1 LNPGFLVSETP
12 ITPELLRQALA
23 HVPAGLPR
31 DEWARVGMAI
41 KAEYPD
47 GTGLNLFDAWSASDG
62 DRYDK
67 KAVHSTWRS
76 IKAGGGVGVA
86 TLLHLAKEHGFTLPK
101 AGQAPAAPTAA
112 ELAERERQRAERQR
126 QEQADT
132 EARHAAAAADAL
144 AKWEAAS
151 EAGASPYLV
160 RKGVQAHGVRFAPGG
175 LLLVP
180 LRDAAGMLWNLQRIA
195 PEKPASGAPEK
206 LFLKGGRKSG
216 LWHMLGSSLGDLD
229 TAPSVLLIAEGYATA
244 ATLHQ
249 ATGHPVAVAFDAG
262 NLVHVARALRKAHPA
277 ALLVVCGDDDRDTEA
292 QSGTNPGR
300 MKANAAAQAVR
311 GLVVFPEGLPD
322 GGSDFNDLA
331 AHVGGAAGLDAV
343 RGFVQSAIEAHA
355 GQQQADQDAKQ
366 AKARGRAGPAP
377 ANGASGPPVPPGAP
391 PAAPPGAPASPPDKP
406 APDLD
411 RFMVVDNGVFHRGV
425 DKDGEPTKPEWVC
438 SRLDVEALT
447 RDQDGHGWGYLLNF
461 ADPLGRPKQW
471 AMPARMLAGDGGEYR
486 ATLLN
491 MGLRI
496 ATSPR
501 ARNLLTQY
509 IQTRTPDDY
518 ATCTDRVGWHGRAFV
533 LPHETIGDDA
543 ERIVFQSEN
552 AQENTF
558 RVKGAAEQ
566 WRDRVAALCAG
577 NSRLV
582 FAVACA
588 FAGPLLRPGGVESG
602 GFHFRGDSSSGK
614 TTALKV
620 AASVYG
626 GPSYLQRWRTTDNA
640 LEAIVAQ
647 HCDGLLI
654 LDELAQVDPKT
665 AGECAY
671 MLANEQ
677 SKARST
683 RSGAARARLSWRL
696 LFLSAGE
703 LGLADHMAEG
713 MKRTRTGQEVRM
725 ADIPADAGQGLGAF
739 ENLHGLDGGAAFS
752 RQVVGQAGTVY
763 GAPGRAWLQWL
774 TEHADG
780 LRARIREAAGRLA
793 GQIVPE
799 GASGQVERV
808 GARFALVGAAGEL
821 ATTAGL
827 TGWAVGES
835 ERAARACFNAW
846 LAARGGIGNGEVTAM
861 LRQVR
866 RFLEAH
872 GEGRFT
878 WWHRAADDHSGKT
891 LQRAGFRRMLNDRG
905 EPIKTN
911 NEHKAEYGERMPAIH
926 GEKVS
931 VEYFVLAEVF
941 KSEVCQGF
949 DGQAVAAVLAEH
961 GCLVVKEKGRHSV
974 KERLPGLG
982 LARCYCITPHIF
994 ELDL

>member
-1 LNPGFLVSETP
+1 MSD
-12 ITPELLRQALA
+12 ISPELIRAALSY
-23 HVPAGLPR
+23 VPASLPR
-31 DEWARVGMAI
+31 DEWARVAMGI
-41 KAEYPD
+41 KSEFPD
-47 GTGLNLFDAWSASDG
+47 TVGLDLFDGWSATDG

-67 KAVHSTWRS
+67 KSVRATWRS
-76 IKAGGGVGVA
+76 VKSGGGVGIA
-86 TLLHLAKEHGFTLPK
+86 TVLKMAQDGGFVLPK
-101 AGQAPAAPTAA
+101 ADQAPAAPTPA
-112 ELAERERQRAERQR
+112 ELAERQR
-126 QEQADT
+126 QQAVRRQQE
-132 EARHAAAAADAL
+132 EADRRASHEGAAAEAQAL
-144 AKWEAAS
+144 WDGNCKDVTDPDQA
-151 EAGASPYLV
+151 PYLK
-160 RKGVQAHGVRFAPGG
+160 RKGVKPYGVRFTSPGT
-175 LLLVP
+175 LVVP
-180 LRDAAGMLWNLQRIA
+180 LRDAQGKLWNVQRIA
-195 PEKPASGAPEK
+195 ASKPKNGAPEK
-206 LFLKGGRKSG
+206 WFIKGGRKSG
-216 LWHMLGSSLGDLD
+216 LWHLLGEVSNTGNSRI
-229 TAPSVLLIAEGYATA
+229 LIVEGYATGA
-244 ATLHQ
+244 SLHE

-262 NLVHVARALRKAHPA
+262 NLQHVARALRKTHPA
-277 ALLVVCGDDDRDTEA
+277 ALLVVCGDDDRDTET

-300 MKANAAAQAVR
+300 MKASAAAQAVR

-343 RGFVQSAIEAHA
+343 RGLVQAAIDDHA
-355 GQQQADQDAKQ
+355 AQQQAAQDAKQ
-366 AKARGRAGPAP
+366 ARAKGRAGPAP
-377 ANGASGPPVPPGAP
+377 ANGASGPPVPPGVP
-391 PAAPPGAPASPPDKP
+391 PTAPPGAPASPPDKL
-406 APDLD
+406 APEWD
-411 RFMVVDNGVFHRGV
+411 RFMVVDEGVFHRGV

-486 ATLLN
+486 AALLN

-509 IQTRTPDDY
+509 IQTRAPNDY

-533 LPHETIGDDA
+533 LPHETVGDDA

-558 RVKGAAEQ
+558 RVKGTAEQ
-566 WRDRVAALCAG
+566 WRERVAALCAG

-640 LEAIVAQ
+640 LEAIAAQ

-739 ENLHGLDGGAAFS
+739 ENLHGLEGGAAFS

-763 GAPGRAWLQWL
+763 GAAGRAWHLWL
-774 TEHADG
+774 TENADSLKG
-780 LRARIREAAGRLA
+780 RIREAAEHLA
-793 GQIVPE
+793 GQLVPE
-799 GASGQVERV
+799 AASGQVERV

-821 ATTAGL
+821 ATAAGL

-861 LRQVR
+861 LKQARS
-866 RFLEAH
+866 FLELH
-872 GEGRFT
+872 GEGRFGYL
-878 WWHRAADDHSGKT
+878 HRSFDDRAPKT
-891 LQRAGFRRMLNDRG
+891 LMRAGWRRLLTPDG
-905 EPIKTN
+905 QPISKRLGT
-911 NEHKAEYGERMPAIH
+911 EEYTMAGRDE
-926 GEKVS
+926 ES
-931 VEYFVLAEVF
+931 TEYLVLPEVF
-941 KSEVCQGF
+941 KKEMASGYDPQTF
-949 DGQAVAAVLAEH
+949 AQVLADH
-961 GCLVVKEKGRHSV
+961 GCLVKADKGPEGGRFTKV
-974 KERLPGLG
+974 FRIPGMG
-982 LARCYCITPHIF
+982 PARCYQITQRIF
-994 ELDL
+994 ELSL